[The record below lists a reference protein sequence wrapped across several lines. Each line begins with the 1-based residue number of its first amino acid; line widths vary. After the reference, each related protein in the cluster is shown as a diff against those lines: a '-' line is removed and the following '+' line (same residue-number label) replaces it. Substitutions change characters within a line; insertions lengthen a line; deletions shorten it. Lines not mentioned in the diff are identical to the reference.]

1 MSLFVIDSDVLITAK
16 NLYYGFDLC
25 PGFWSWLIRQHEAG
39 RVGSIDR
46 VRNEL
51 LNGHP
56 SDPLFQWVKND
67 VPAGFFR
74 DVDGRTQAK
83 FIEVITWAQQNPQY
97 LDTAMSKFAAGADG
111 WLVAYAAVHGATVV
125 TNEQPKSQSKTK
137 IQLPDVCAAF
147 GVPAVRTFPMLRT
160 VGARFVDEPL

>member
-83 FIEVITWAQQNPQY
+83 FIEVGV
-97 LDTAMSKFAAGADG
+97 LR
-111 WLVAYAAVHGATVV
+111 HGFKV
-125 TNEQPKSQSKTK
+125 
-137 IQLPDVCAAF
+137 
-147 GVPAVRTFPMLRT
+147 
-160 VGARFVDEPL
+160 